1 MNLRTR
7 DFLTFAEIDGGETRR
22 LLDLAERLK
31 RGLRLGES
39 AGRRR
44 PLAGAT
50 MAMIFQKPSTR
61 TRVSFETGMFQL
73 GGHAINLSASEMQLS
88 RGETIEDTAR
98 TLSRYVD
105 VVMARVFDH
114 SDLDALA
121 RHSEVPVVNGLS
133 DSFHPCQTLADLLTI
148 RERKGRLRGLK
159 VCWVGDGNNVC
170 NSLIYGCART
180 GMDISVAT
188 PRRFRPLPSVVDEAR
203 GSVSVDLTADPA
215 KAAAGADVVMTDTF
229 SSIHNK
235 DAGRSRSFVPRYTVG
250 DRLMARAAEDA
261 VFMHC
266 LPAKRGL
273 EVTASIIDG
282 PQSAVWDEAENRLHA
297 QKALLAALVGPR
309 RARSRRDRPPPG

>member
-22 LLDLAERLK
+22 LLDLAARLK
-31 RGLRLGES
+31 RDLRQS
-39 AGRRR
+39 GRSKGSRQ
-44 PLAGAT
+44 LAGAT

-73 GGHAINLSASEMQLS
+73 GGHAINLSASELQLS
-88 RGETIEDTAR
+88 RGETVEDTAR

-114 SDLDALA
+114 TDLEALA
-121 RHSEVPVVNGLS
+121 RYSEVPVVNGLS
-133 DSFHPCQTLADLLTI
+133 NSFHPCQTLADLLTI
-148 RERKGRLRGLK
+148 RERKGRLRGLR
-159 VCWVGDGNNVC
+159 VCWIGDGNNVC

-180 GMDISVAT
+180 GMDVSVAT
-188 PRRFRPLPSVVDEAR
+188 PRRFCPLQSVVDEAR
-203 GSVSVDLTADPA
+203 DSVSVDLTADPA

-235 DAGRSRSFVPRYTVG
+235 DTDRARLFVPRYTVS
-250 DRLMARAAEDA
+250 DRLMARAAGDA

-273 EVTASIIDG
+273 EVAPSVIDG
-282 PQSAVWDEAENRLHA
+282 PQSAVWDEAENRLHV
-297 QKALLAALVGPR
+297 QKALLVALVGSRPAR
-309 RARSRRDRPPPG
+309 RA